1 MQGKIEINGQEME
14 FSCNGWTP
22 FLFKEQFGED
32 IFKGI
37 SSMKDGDLDIV
48 FLSRLAW
55 VMRKQ
60 AEPSTPSIKD
70 WLESMDMMDIVS
82 KANEIVALWAKSMKT
97 NSKSKKK

>member
-1 MQGKIEINGQEME
+1 MKGLITLNNEEME
-14 FSCNGWTP
+14 FTCNGWTP

-37 SSMKDGDLDIV
+37 SAMKNGDLDVV
-48 FLSRLAW
+48 FISRLAW

-60 AEPSTPSIKD
+60 SDETTPPLKD
-70 WLESMDMMDIVS
+70 WLENFDMVEILS
-82 KANEIVALWAKSMKT
+82 KGNEIISLWAKSVKT